1 MIPDG
6 MAPATEMWRNP
17 VKLPRGH
24 CGMRP
29 RAAKLPSALGVPLAE
44 PGECDGV
51 PDNGGLL
58 GEGAICQALL
68 LWSPK
73 SRPSLSKASASC
85 GDIDDEGRHL
95 GERLR
100 EEARL

>member
-29 RAAKLPSALGVPLAE
+29 RTAKLPSALGVPLAE
-44 PGECDGV
+44 SGERDGV
-51 PDNGGLL
+51 PDSGGLL
-58 GEGAICQALL
+58 GEGAIGHTLL
-68 LWSPK
+68 LWSFW
-73 SRPSLSKASASC
+73 SHPSLSKASANC